1 MKKIEI
7 PTGNSTIDWL
17 LENERNGL
25 SEMNADQAVRFL
37 IDKQNEIIEVIN
49 TLQASTDKSELLLA
63 DVSNRREL
71 LIAFQSWQFDKGYL
85 YQKNLQNGMIEEFLK
100 SNL

>member
-37 IDKQNEIIEVIN
+37 IDKQNEIIEIIN
-49 TLQASTDKSELLLA
+49 TLQQESRDKSKLLLA
-63 DVSNRREL
+63 DVSKR
-71 LIAFQSWQFDKGYL
+71 S
-85 YQKNLQNGMIEEFLK
+85 
-100 SNL
+100 

>member
-49 TLQASTDKSELLLA
+49 TLQASTDKSKSLA
-63 DVSNRREL
+63 DVNKRREL

>member
-17 LENERNGL
+17 LENERSGL

-49 TLQASTDKSELLLA
+49 TLQASTDKSKLLLA
-63 DVSNRREL
+63 DVSKQSEL
-71 LIAFQSWQFDKGYL
+71 LPKRLSNEA
-85 YQKNLQNGMIEEFLK
+85 YQMANMVNYDEFVEWWD
-100 SNL
+100 SQV

>member
-49 TLQASTDKSELLLA
+49 TLQASTDKSKLLLA
-63 DVSNRREL
+63 DVGISLDLREL
-71 LIAFQSWQFDKGYL
+71 ERKLDEALGKETRETLTEW
-85 YQKNLQNGMIEEFLK
+85 LK
-100 SNL
+100 QQRQ

>member
-25 SEMNADQAVRFL
+25 SEMNTDHAVRFL
-37 IDKQNEIIEVIN
+37 IDKQNEIIEIIN
-49 TLQASTDKSELLLA
+49 TLQQESRDKSKLLLA
-63 DVSNRREL
+63 DVSKRREL
-71 LIAFQSWQFDKGYL
+71 LIAFQWMLEAKRD
-85 YQKNLQNGMIEEFLK
+85 
-100 SNL
+100 